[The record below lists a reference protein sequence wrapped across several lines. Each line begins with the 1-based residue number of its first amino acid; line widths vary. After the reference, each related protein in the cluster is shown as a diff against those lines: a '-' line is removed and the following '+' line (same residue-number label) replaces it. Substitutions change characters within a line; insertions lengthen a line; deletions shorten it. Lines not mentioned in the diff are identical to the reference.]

1 MILIYLM
8 AVGLAVGWLAY
19 AFFINKKHL
28 NLPATIVVAMIGS
41 TLGGYAVRLSN
52 ISFHGLLAP
61 IIGSVAGAAI
71 LIVIVLRI
79 KN

>member
-1 MILIYLM
+1 MILIYFM
-8 AVGLAVGWLAY
+8 ATGLAIGWLA
-19 AFFINKKHL
+19 FTLIKKKHL
-28 NLPATIVVAMIGS
+28 NLPAFIVVAMIGS

-52 ISFHGLLAP
+52 VSFHGLLAP

>member
-1 MILIYLM
+1 MILFYFM
-8 AVGLAVGWLAY
+8 AVGLAVGWLGFALL
-19 AFFINKKHL
+19 KKKTL

-52 ISFHGLLAP
+52 ISFHGLYAP